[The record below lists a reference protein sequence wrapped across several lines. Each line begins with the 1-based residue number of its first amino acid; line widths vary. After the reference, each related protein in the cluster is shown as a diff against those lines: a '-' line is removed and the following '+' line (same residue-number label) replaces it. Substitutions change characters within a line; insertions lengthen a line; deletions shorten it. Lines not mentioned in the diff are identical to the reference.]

1 MSSDMNTAQM
11 TSDSGLGSEAPQA
24 LLIRIGCSAN
34 TQAPTPLLVHLSDHA
49 SLQLG
54 RGEADRQHLGAT
66 GGLELTLDDPSLSAR
81 HARILRLVSPEG
93 WFYTLEDLEST
104 NGCKINGVRVSAP
117 RPLEHGDIIE
127 TGHIFWKFHYR
138 PIEQL
143 DRMLARA
150 YPGGPITFSSSFSV
164 DLLAAIVKLEQIAP
178 SELPVII
185 RGESGTGKEGMAS
198 ELHRASRR
206 SGPFVALNCAAIP
219 EGLIESELF
228 GHRKGAFT
236 GAVADK
242 PGMIEAAHGGTLLLD
257 EVGDMPPP
265 LQAKLLRVLQERA
278 YTRLGDPTVRKAD
291 VRFVAAT
298 HRALREMVEQGEFRG
313 DLYARLNG
321 LTIDLPPL
329 RERKED
335 LGLLLTTF
343 LKRSEATNKPVA
355 HRLFRALTLYD
366 WPFNIRELEK
376 AIGVAV
382 AFGVKDARLEQSHL
396 PPEVRAGAQTPSGV
410 VPAVPGDAE
419 PPAARRKRK
428 SRPPQEELV
437 EALRQHRG
445 NISAVARELETTRM
459 QIHRWLKHY
468 DVDPGAYREA

>member
-11 TSDSGLGSEAPQA
+11 TSDSGLGAEAPQA
-24 LLIRIGCSAN
+24 LLIRIGCSAS
-34 TQAPTPLLVHLSDHA
+34 TQAPTPLIVLLAEHP

-54 RGEADRQHLGAT
+54 RGEADRQQLGAA
-66 GGLELTLDDPSLSAR
+66 GGIELTLDDPSLSHH

-93 WFYTLEDLEST
+93 WFYTLEDLKST
-104 NGCKINGVRVSAP
+104 NGCKINGVRITAP

-127 TGHIFWKFHYR
+127 TGHTFWKFHYR
-138 PIEQL
+138 PVEQL
-143 DRMLARA
+143 DRLLGRA
-150 YPGGPITFSSSFSV
+150 YQGGPITFSSSFCLDV
-164 DLLAAIVKLEQIAP
+164 LAAVVQLEQIGP

-185 RGESGTGKEGMAS
+185 RGESGTGKEGMAE

-242 PGMIEAAHGGTLLLD
+242 PGMIEAARGGTLLLD

-278 YTRLGDPTVRKAD
+278 YTRLGDPTPRKAD

-298 HRALREMVEQGEFRG
+298 HRALREMVEQGQFRG

-321 LTIDLPPL
+321 LTLELPPL

-343 LKRSEATNKPVA
+343 LKRTEASDKPVA
-355 HRLFRALTLYD
+355 HRLFRALTRYD

-382 AFGVKDARLEQSHL
+382 AFGAEDTRLELSHL
-396 PPEVRAGAQTPSGV
+396 PPEVREGAEAPAAAAAPLLPADAAPS
-410 VPAVPGDAE
+410 
-419 PPAARRKRK
+419 AARRKRK
-428 SRPPQEELV
+428 NRPPQEELV
-437 EALRQHRG
+437 QALRQHGG
-445 NISAVARELETTRM
+445 NISAVARELDTTRM

-468 DVDPGAYREA
+468 GVDPVDYR